1 MHFHTEVSDTIP
13 LEGITRLAD
22 VYIDMQ
28 YHREGDSYKFWWA
41 RVCLLATEMPAGA
54 LLLAMCANL
63 QTKKNSFNL
72 FACYILGQFSSDT

>member
-28 YHREGDSYKFWWA
+28 YHREGDSYKF
-41 RVCLLATEMPAGA
+41 
-54 LLLAMCANL
+54 
-63 QTKKNSFNL
+63 
-72 FACYILGQFSSDT
+72 